1 MQLTEKLAG
10 RDMSKKALGRGLK
23 ALIPDEGFVSV
34 SKEEPEELAE
44 VGSIGS
50 VAVEKI
56 RANPFQP
63 RKEFDESALEEL
75 KNSIIENGV
84 IQPVTVCRDGEG
96 YQLISGERRLRAV
109 MLAGF
114 KFIPAYVIEAHEDS
128 SKLELA
134 LIENIQREDLNSIEV
149 ALALKSLT
157 TKCRLTQ
164 DEIAQKVGKNRSTV
178 SNFLRLLKLPLQI
191 QDSIRNREI
200 SSGHAR
206 ALINLPSEQQQVKV
220 WKQIL
225 LHQLS
230 VRQTESLVNRMFK
243 DQSKPSQP
251 ATPDRS
257 SHINQ
262 LESLLR
268 ETYATKVRIVE
279 KKGGKGE
286 IHIQYFSNDDLERLL
301 ELMRRD

>member
-1 MQLTEKLAG
+1 MLTGE
-10 RDMSKKALGRGLK
+10 MPKKALGRGLR

-34 SKEEPEELAE
+34 SKDEAEEQAP

-50 VAVEKI
+50 LPIEKI
-56 RANPFQP
+56 RPNPFQP
-63 RKEFDESALEEL
+63 RKEFDETALEEL
-75 KNSIIENGV
+75 KNSILENGV
-84 IQPVTVCRDGEG
+84 IQPVTVCRDGDG

-109 MLAGF
+109 TLAGF
-114 KFIPAYVIEAHEDS
+114 KFIPAYVIEAHDDS

-134 LIENIQREDLNSIEV
+134 LIENIQREDLNAIEV

-157 TKCRLTQ
+157 TKCNLTQ
-164 DEIAQKVGKNRSTV
+164 EEIAQKVGKNRSTV

-206 ALINLPSEQQQVKV
+206 ALVNLPGEQQQLKV

-225 LHQLS
+225 SHQLS
-230 VRQTESLVNRMFK
+230 VRQTEALVNRMFK
-243 DQSKPSQP
+243 DQSKPLQP
-251 ATPDRS
+251 ASSERS
-257 SHINQ
+257 SHLLE
-262 LESLLR
+262 LESFLR
-268 ETYATKVRIVE
+268 NNLATKVRIVE

-301 ELMRRD
+301 ELMRHE

>member
-1 MQLTEKLAG
+1 MG
-10 RDMSKKALGRGLK
+10 DMPKNALGRGLK
-23 ALIPDEGFVSV
+23 ALLPDEGFVSV
-34 SKEEPEELAE
+34 SQDEEQEPPQEGG
-44 VGSIGS
+44 VGTLPI
-50 VAVEKI
+50 EKI

-63 RKEFDESALEEL
+63 RKEFDETALEEL

-114 KFIPAYVIEAHEDS
+114 RFIPAYIIEAHDDS
-128 SKLELA
+128 VKLELA
-134 LIENIQREDLNSIEV
+134 LIENIQREDLNAIEV

-157 TKCRLTQ
+157 TKCNLSQ
-164 DEIAQKVGKNRSTV
+164 EEIAQKVGKNRSTV

-206 ALINLPSEQQQVKV
+206 ALINLPGEQQQMKV

-225 LHQLS
+225 ANQLS
-230 VRQTESLVNRMFK
+230 VRQTEALVNRMFK
-243 DQSKPSQP
+243 DQASSKPQS
-251 ATPDRS
+251 ATSSERS
-257 SHINQ
+257 SHLSD

-268 ETYATKVRIVE
+268 NNLATKVRIVE
-279 KKGGKGE
+279 KKEGKGE
-286 IHIQYFSNDDLERLL
+286 IHIQYFSHDDLERLL
-301 ELMRRD
+301 EIMRND

>member
-1 MQLTEKLAG
+1 MP
-10 RDMSKKALGRGLK
+10 KKALGRGLK
-23 ALIPDEGFVSV
+23 ALIPDEGFESA
-34 SKEEPEELAE
+34 SKDETQELAQE
-44 VGSIGS
+44 GCIGS
-50 VAVEKI
+50 LSVEKI
-56 RANPFQP
+56 RTNPFQP

-84 IQPVTVCRDGEG
+84 IQPVTVCRDGDG

-109 MLAGF
+109 LQAGF
-114 KFIPAYVIEAHEDS
+114 KYIPAYVIEAHDDS

-134 LIENIQREDLNSIEV
+134 LIENIQREDLNAIEV

-157 TKCRLTQ
+157 TKCSLTQ

-206 ALINLPSEQQQVKV
+206 ALINLPGEQQQLKV

-225 LHQLS
+225 TRQLS
-230 VRQTESLVNRMFK
+230 VRQTEALVNRMFK
-243 DQSKPSQP
+243 DQSKPVQQDSSE
-251 ATPDRS
+251 RL
-257 SHINQ
+257 SHITQ
-262 LESLLR
+262 LESVLR
-268 ETYATKVRIVE
+268 DKLATKVRIVE

-286 IHIQYFSNDDLERLL
+286 IHIQYFSNDDLDRLL
-301 ELMRRD
+301 DIMNYE

>member
-1 MQLTEKLAG
+1 
-10 RDMSKKALGRGLK
+10 MSKNALGRGLK
-23 ALIPDEGFVSV
+23 ALIPDEGFESG
-34 SKEEPEELAE
+34 SKEEEQELAQE
-44 VGSIGS
+44 GSIGS
-50 VAVEKI
+50 LPVEKI
-56 RANPFQP
+56 RTNPFQP

-84 IQPVTVCRDGEG
+84 IQPVTVCRDGDG

-109 MLAGF
+109 MQAGF
-114 KFIPAYVIEAHEDS
+114 KFIPAYVIEAHDDS

-134 LIENIQREDLNSIEV
+134 LIENIQREDLNAIEV

-157 TKCRLTQ
+157 TKCSLTQ

-206 ALINLPSEQQQVKV
+206 ALINLPGEQQQLKV

-225 LHQLS
+225 SHQLS
-230 VRQTESLVNRMFK
+230 VRQTEALVNRMFK
-243 DQSKPSQP
+243 EQSKPLK
-251 ATPDRS
+251 PDAIERS
-257 SHINQ
+257 SHVTQ
-262 LESLLR
+262 LESRLR
-268 ETYATKVRIVE
+268 DKLATKVRIVE

-286 IHIQYFSNDDLERLL
+286 IHIQYFSNDDLDRLL
-301 ELMRRD
+301 DIMNQE

>member
-1 MQLTEKLAG
+1 MLMGE
-10 RDMSKKALGRGLK
+10 MPKKALGRGLK

-34 SKEEPEELAE
+34 SKDEAEEQAQ

-50 VAVEKI
+50 LPIEKI
-56 RANPFQP
+56 RPNPFQP
-63 RKEFDESALEEL
+63 RKEFDETALEEL
-75 KNSIIENGV
+75 KNSILENGV
-84 IQPVTVCRDGEG
+84 IQPVTVCRDGDG

-109 MLAGF
+109 TLAGF
-114 KFIPAYVIEAHEDS
+114 KFIPAYVIEAHDDS

-134 LIENIQREDLNSIEV
+134 LIENIQREDLNAIEV

-157 TKCRLTQ
+157 TKCNLTQ
-164 DEIAQKVGKNRSTV
+164 EEIAQKVGKNRSTV

-206 ALINLPSEQQQVKV
+206 ALVNLPGEQQQLKV

-225 LHQLS
+225 SHQLS
-230 VRQTESLVNRMFK
+230 VRQTEALVNRMFK
-243 DQSKPSQP
+243 DQSKPLQP
-251 ATPDRS
+251 ASSERS
-257 SHINQ
+257 SHLLE
-262 LESLLR
+262 LESFLR
-268 ETYATKVRIVE
+268 NNLATKVRIVE

-301 ELMRRD
+301 ELMRHE

>member
-1 MQLTEKLAG
+1 MVDA
-10 RDMSKKALGRGLK
+10 MSKKALGKGLK
-23 ALIPDEGFVSV
+23 ALIPDEGFTTSP
-34 SKEEPEELAE
+34 KDEEEELVPE
-44 VGSIGS
+44 GSVGSLP
-50 VAVEKI
+50 VDKI

-63 RKEFDESALEEL
+63 RKAFDEAALEEL

-84 IQPVTVCRDGEG
+84 IQPVTVCRDGDG

-109 MLAGF
+109 TQAGF
-114 KFIPAYVIEAHEDS
+114 KYIPAYVIEAHEDS

-134 LIENIQREDLNSIEV
+134 LIENIQREDLNAVEV

-178 SNFLRLLKLPLQI
+178 SNFLRLLKLPMAI

-206 ALINLPSEQQQVKV
+206 ALINLPGEQQQLKA

-225 LHQLS
+225 ARQLS
-230 VRQTESLVNRMFK
+230 VRQTEMLVNRMFK
-243 DQSKPSQP
+243 EQP
-251 ATPDRS
+251 KLTAGTAATSP
-257 SHINQ
+257 HIDE
-262 LESLLR
+262 LESRLR
-268 ETYATKVRIVE
+268 SRLATKVKIIE
-279 KKGGKGE
+279 KKAGKGE
-286 IHIQYFSNDDLERLL
+286 IHIQYFSHDDLDRILEIMAER
-301 ELMRRD
+301 

>member
-1 MQLTEKLAG
+1 MGE
-10 RDMSKKALGRGLK
+10 SPKKALGRGLK
-23 ALIPDEGFVSV
+23 ALLPDEGFVSAA
-34 SKEEPEELAE
+34 KDEADELARD
-44 VGSIGS
+44 GSIGS
-50 VAVEKI
+50 LPVDKI
-56 RANPFQP
+56 HANPFQP
-63 RKEFDESALEEL
+63 RKEFDETALQEL

-109 MLAGF
+109 TLAGF
-114 KFIPAYVIEAHEDS
+114 KFIPAYVIEAHDDS

-134 LIENIQREDLNSIEV
+134 LIENIQREDLNAIEV

-157 TKCRLTQ
+157 TKCSLTQ
-164 DEIAQKVGKNRSTV
+164 EEIAQKVGKNRSTI

-206 ALINLPSEQQQVKV
+206 ALINLPGEQQQLKV

-225 LHQLS
+225 NHQLS
-230 VRQTESLVNRMFK
+230 VRQTEALVNRMFK
-243 DQSKPSQP
+243 DQSKPLQAASP
-251 ATPDRS
+251 ARS
-257 SHINQ
+257 SHITE

-268 ETYATKVRIVE
+268 NNLATKVRIVE

-301 ELMRRD
+301 ELMRHD

>member
-1 MQLTEKLAG
+1 MGE
-10 RDMSKKALGRGLK
+10 MPKKALGRGLR

-34 SKEEPEELAE
+34 SKDETEEQAP

-50 VAVEKI
+50 LPIEKI
-56 RANPFQP
+56 RPNPFQP
-63 RKEFDESALEEL
+63 RKEFDETALEEL

-84 IQPVTVCRDGEG
+84 IQPVSVCRDGDG

-109 MLAGF
+109 TLAGF
-114 KFIPAYVIEAHEDS
+114 KFIPAYVIEAHDDS

-134 LIENIQREDLNSIEV
+134 LIENIQREDLNAIEV

-157 TKCRLTQ
+157 TKCNLTQ
-164 DEIAQKVGKNRSTV
+164 EEIAQKVGKNRSTV

-206 ALINLPSEQQQVKV
+206 ALVNLPGEQQQLKV

-225 LHQLS
+225 SQQLS
-230 VRQTESLVNRMFK
+230 VRQTEALVNRMFK
-243 DQSKPSQP
+243 DQSKPLQP
-251 ATPDRS
+251 ASSERS
-257 SHINQ
+257 SHLLE
-262 LESLLR
+262 LESFLR
-268 ETYATKVRIVE
+268 NNLATKVRIVE

-301 ELMRRD
+301 ELMRHE

>member
-1 MQLTEKLAG
+1 
-10 RDMSKKALGRGLK
+10 MSKNALGRGLK
-23 ALIPDEGFVSV
+23 ALIPDEGFESG
-34 SKEEPEELAE
+34 SKEEEQELAQE
-44 VGSIGS
+44 GSIGS
-50 VAVEKI
+50 LPVEKI
-56 RANPFQP
+56 RTNPFQP

-84 IQPVTVCRDGEG
+84 IQPVTVCRDGDG

-109 MLAGF
+109 MQAGF
-114 KFIPAYVIEAHEDS
+114 KFIPAYVIEAHDDS

-134 LIENIQREDLNSIEV
+134 LIENIQREDLNAIEV

-157 TKCRLTQ
+157 TKCSLTQ

-206 ALINLPSEQQQVKV
+206 ALINLPGEQQQLKV

-225 LHQLS
+225 SHQLS
-230 VRQTESLVNRMFK
+230 VRQTEALVNRMFK
-243 DQSKPSQP
+243 EQSKPLK
-251 ATPDRS
+251 PDAIERS
-257 SHINQ
+257 SHVTQ
-262 LESLLR
+262 LESRLR
-268 ETYATKVRIVE
+268 DKLATKVRIVE

-286 IHIQYFSNDDLERLL
+286 IHIQYFSNDDLDRLL
-301 ELMRRD
+301 DIMN

>member
-1 MQLTEKLAG
+1 MP
-10 RDMSKKALGRGLK
+10 KKALGRGLK
-23 ALIPDEGFVSV
+23 ALIPDEGFESA
-34 SKEEPEELAE
+34 SKDETQELAQE
-44 VGSIGS
+44 GSIGS
-50 VAVEKI
+50 LSVEKI
-56 RANPFQP
+56 RTNPFQP

-84 IQPVTVCRDGEG
+84 IQPVTVCRDGDG

-109 MLAGF
+109 LQAGF
-114 KFIPAYVIEAHEDS
+114 KYIPAYVIEAHDDS

-134 LIENIQREDLNSIEV
+134 LIENIQREDLNAIEV

-157 TKCRLTQ
+157 TKCSLTQ

-206 ALINLPSEQQQVKV
+206 ALINLPGEQQQLKV

-225 LHQLS
+225 TRQLS
-230 VRQTESLVNRMFK
+230 VRQTEALVNRMFK
-243 DQSKPSQP
+243 DQSKPVQQDSSE
-251 ATPDRS
+251 RL
-257 SHINQ
+257 SHITQ
-262 LESLLR
+262 LESVLR
-268 ETYATKVRIVE
+268 DKLATKVRIVE

-286 IHIQYFSNDDLERLL
+286 IHIQYFSNDDLDRLL
-301 ELMRRD
+301 DIMNYE

>member
-1 MQLTEKLAG
+1 MQ
-10 RDMSKKALGRGLK
+10 KKALGRGLK
-23 ALIPDEGFVSV
+23 ALIPDEGFVSI
-34 SKEEPEELAE
+34 SKDEAEDLAQ

-50 VAVEKI
+50 LPIEKI
-56 RANPFQP
+56 CPNPFQP
-63 RKEFDESALEEL
+63 RKEFDETALEEL

-84 IQPVTVCRDGEG
+84 IQPVSVCRDGDG

-109 MLAGF
+109 TLAGF
-114 KFIPAYVIEAHEDS
+114 KFIPAYVIEAHDDS

-134 LIENIQREDLNSIEV
+134 LIENIQREDLNAIEV

-157 TKCRLTQ
+157 TKCNLTQ
-164 DEIAQKVGKNRSTV
+164 EEIAKKVGKNRSTV

-206 ALINLPSEQQQVKV
+206 ALVNLPGEQQQLKV
-220 WKQIL
+220 WKQVL
-225 LHQLS
+225 NHQLS
-230 VRQTESLVNRMFK
+230 VRQTEALVNRMFK
-243 DQSKPSQP
+243 DQSKPLQP
-251 ATPDRS
+251 ASSERS
-257 SHINQ
+257 SHLLE
-262 LESLLR
+262 LESFLR
-268 ETYATKVRIVE
+268 NNLATKVRIVE

-301 ELMRRD
+301 ELMRHE

>member
-1 MQLTEKLAG
+1 
-10 RDMSKKALGRGLK
+10 MSKNALGRGLK
-23 ALIPDEGFVSV
+23 ALIPDEGFDSG
-34 SKEEPEELAE
+34 SKEEERELAQE
-44 VGSIGS
+44 GSIGS
-50 VAVEKI
+50 LPVEKI
-56 RANPFQP
+56 RTNPFQP

-75 KNSIIENGV
+75 KNSIVENGV

-109 MLAGF
+109 QQAGF
-114 KFIPAYVIEAHEDS
+114 KYIPAYVIEAHDDS

-134 LIENIQREDLNSIEV
+134 LIENIQREDLNAIEV

-157 TKCRLTQ
+157 TKCSLTQ
-164 DEIAQKVGKNRSTV
+164 DEIALKVGKNRSTV

-206 ALINLPSEQQQVKV
+206 ALINLPGEQQQLKV

-225 LHQLS
+225 SRQLS
-230 VRQTESLVNRMFK
+230 VRQTEALVNRMFK
-243 DQSKPSQP
+243 DQSKKVS
-251 ATPDRS
+251 PDSFERS
-257 SHINQ
+257 SHVTQ

-268 ETYATKVRIVE
+268 DKLATKVRIVE

-286 IHIQYFSNDDLERLL
+286 IHIQYFSNDDLDRLL
-301 ELMRRD
+301 DIMNQA

>member
-1 MQLTEKLAG
+1 MT
-10 RDMSKKALGRGLK
+10 KKALGRGLK
-23 ALIPDEGFVSV
+23 ALIPDEGFDSG
-34 SKEEPEELAE
+34 SRDEEQELAQE
-44 VGSIGS
+44 GSIGS
-50 VAVEKI
+50 LPVEKI
-56 RANPFQP
+56 RPNPFQP

-84 IQPVTVCRDGEG
+84 IQPVTVCRDGDG

-109 MLAGF
+109 QQAGF
-114 KFIPAYVIEAHEDS
+114 KFIPAYVIEAHDDS

-134 LIENIQREDLNSIEV
+134 LIENIQREDLNAIEV

-206 ALINLPSEQQQVKV
+206 ALINLPGEQQQLKV

-225 LHQLS
+225 SRQLS
-230 VRQTESLVNRMFK
+230 VRQTEALVNRMFK
-243 DQSKPSQP
+243 DQTKPSV
-251 ATPDRS
+251 PDSFERS
-257 SHINQ
+257 SHVTQ
-262 LESLLR
+262 LESILR
-268 ETYATKVRIVE
+268 DKLATKVRIVE

-286 IHIQYFSNDDLERLL
+286 IHIQYFSNDDLDRLL
-301 ELMRRD
+301 DIMNQG

>member
-1 MQLTEKLAG
+1 MAKN
-10 RDMSKKALGRGLK
+10 ALGRGLK
-23 ALIPDEGFVSV
+23 ALIPDEGFESG
-34 SKEEPEELAE
+34 SKDEERELAQE
-44 VGSIGS
+44 GTIGS
-50 VAVEKI
+50 LPVEKI

-63 RKEFDESALEEL
+63 RKEFDETALEEL
-75 KNSIIENGV
+75 TNSIIENGV
-84 IQPVTVCRDGEG
+84 IQPVTVCRDGDG

-109 MLAGF
+109 MQAGF
-114 KFIPAYVIEAHEDS
+114 KFIPAYVIEAHDDS

-134 LIENIQREDLNSIEV
+134 LIENIQREDLNAIEV

-164 DEIAQKVGKNRSTV
+164 DEIAKKVGKNRSTV

-206 ALINLPSEQQQVKV
+206 ALINLPSEQQQLKV

-225 LHQLS
+225 SRQLS
-230 VRQTESLVNRMFK
+230 VRQTEALVNRMFK
-243 DQSKPSQP
+243 DQSKPIP
-251 ATPDRS
+251 ADTEERTS
-257 SHINQ
+257 LITQ

-268 ETYATKVRIVE
+268 EKLATKVRIVE

-286 IHIQYFSNDDLERLL
+286 IHIQYFSNDDLDRLL
-301 ELMRRD
+301 EIMNQE

>member
-1 MQLTEKLAG
+1 
-10 RDMSKKALGRGLK
+10 MSKNALGRGLK
-23 ALIPDEGFVSV
+23 ALIPDEGFESV
-34 SKEEPEELAE
+34 SKDETEELAQE
-44 VGSIGS
+44 GSIGS
-50 VAVEKI
+50 LAIDKI

-63 RKEFDESALEEL
+63 RKEFDETALEEL

-84 IQPVTVCRDGEG
+84 IQPVTVCRDGDG

-114 KFIPAYVIEAHEDS
+114 KFIPAYVIEAHDDS
-128 SKLELA
+128 NKLELA
-134 LIENIQREDLNSIEV
+134 LIENIQREDLNAIEV
-149 ALALKSLT
+149 ALALKSLSS
-157 TKCRLTQ
+157 KCSLTQ

-206 ALINLPSEQQQVKV
+206 ALINLPGEQQQLKV

-225 LHQLS
+225 SRQLS
-230 VRQTESLVNRMFK
+230 VRQTEALVNRMFK
-243 DQSKPSQP
+243 DQAKPLQP
-251 ATPDRS
+251 LSSDRS
-257 SHINQ
+257 SHITQ
-262 LESLLR
+262 LESVLR
-268 ETYATKVRIVE
+268 DKFATKVRIVE

-286 IHIQYFSNDDLERLL
+286 IHIQYFSSDDLERLL
-301 ELMRRD
+301 EIMSYE

>member
-1 MQLTEKLAG
+1 MG
-10 RDMSKKALGRGLK
+10 DMHKKALGRGLK
-23 ALIPDEGFVSV
+23 ALIPDEGFVSI
-34 SKEEPEELAE
+34 SKDEAEDLAQ

-50 VAVEKI
+50 LPIEKI
-56 RANPFQP
+56 SPNPFQP
-63 RKEFDESALEEL
+63 RKEFDETALEEL

-109 MLAGF
+109 TQAGF
-114 KFIPAYVIEAHEDS
+114 KFIPAYIIEAHDDS

-134 LIENIQREDLNSIEV
+134 LIENIQREDLNAIEV

-157 TKCRLTQ
+157 TKCSLTQ
-164 DEIAQKVGKNRSTV
+164 EEIAKKVGKNRSTV

-206 ALINLPSEQQQVKV
+206 ALVNLPGEQQQLKV
-220 WKQIL
+220 WKQVIN
-225 LHQLS
+225 HQLS
-230 VRQTESLVNRMFK
+230 VRQTEALVNRMFK
-243 DQSKPSQP
+243 DQSKPLQP
-251 ATPDRS
+251 ASSERS
-257 SHINQ
+257 SHLLE
-262 LESLLR
+262 LESCLR
-268 ETYATKVRIVE
+268 NNLATKVRIVE

-301 ELMRRD
+301 ELMRHE

>member
-1 MQLTEKLAG
+1 MG
-10 RDMSKKALGRGLK
+10 DMPKNALGRGLK
-23 ALIPDEGFVSV
+23 ALLPDEGFVSV
-34 SKEEPEELAE
+34 SQDEEQEPPQEGG
-44 VGSIGS
+44 VGTLPI
-50 VAVEKI
+50 EKI

-63 RKEFDESALEEL
+63 RKEFDETALEEL

-114 KFIPAYVIEAHEDS
+114 RFIPAYIIEAHDDS
-128 SKLELA
+128 VKLELA
-134 LIENIQREDLNSIEV
+134 LIENIQREDLNAIEV

-157 TKCRLTQ
+157 TKCNLSQ
-164 DEIAQKVGKNRSTV
+164 EEIAQKVGKNRSTV

-206 ALINLPSEQQQVKV
+206 ALINLPGEQQQVKV

-225 LHQLS
+225 ANQLS
-230 VRQTESLVNRMFK
+230 VRQTEALVNRMFK
-243 DQSKPSQP
+243 DQASSKPQS
-251 ATPDRS
+251 ATSSERS
-257 SHINQ
+257 SHLSD

-268 ETYATKVRIVE
+268 NNLATKVRIVE
-279 KKGGKGE
+279 KKEGKGE
-286 IHIQYFSNDDLERLL
+286 IHIQYFSHDDLERLL
-301 ELMRRD
+301 EIMRND